1 MLVSLLPSKSGLKH
15 AVTFTKQELNAVL
28 NVYTYQVMKGEWR
41 DYAIDFTRSMAV
53 FSMFRHTNEQ
63 PIASLVKMPANTATG
78 FVYEVFYDRKRLTRT
93 PFIDKALEALRET
106 LEPVQA

>member
-15 AVTFTKQELNAVL
+15 AVTFTKHELNAVL
-28 NVYTYQVMKGEWR
+28 NVYTYQVMKGIWR
-41 DYAIDFTRSMAV
+41 DYAMDFTRTMAV
-53 FSMFRHTNEQ
+53 FSIFKHSGEQ
-63 PIASLVKMPANTATG
+63 PLASVVKIPSNTATG

-106 LEPVQA
+106 IDPQQA